1 MSTEK
6 PTDVSVKQVRGYLR
20 DNPSFFDENPDIL
33 ETMIVPHNTEGAVS
47 LIERQLAVLRS
58 RNSEMKEQLDSLY
71 SAAQEN
77 EMMFEKT
84 NHLISGLLEA
94 NNLGALIESLYE
106 SLGSD
111 YGVEAYSLTLFGDE
125 VNLPKSMAQISSP
138 DKAHKVIASIFSSSG
153 AVCGQLEAS
162 EMNFLFRDH
171 QNVLGSVATVV
182 LGQDSKLGVLALGNS
197 DPHFYQNDMG
207 TIFLDY
213 LAEVLSRLL
222 PQYLKSRNK
231 QKK

>member
-6 PTDVSVKQVRGYLR
+6 PTDISVKQVRGYLR

-138 DKAHKVIASIFSSSG
+138 DKAHKVIASILSSSG

>member
-1 MSTEK
+1 MRTEK
-6 PTDVSVKQVRGYLR
+6 PTDISVKQVRGYLR

-138 DKAHKVIASIFSSSG
+138 DKAHKVIASILSSSG

-162 EMNFLFRDH
+162 EMNFLFGDH
-171 QNVLGSVATVV
+171 QNVLGSAATVV

-222 PQYLKSRNK
+222 PQYLKSRTK

>member
-6 PTDVSVKQVRGYLR
+6 PTDISVKQVRGYLR
-20 DNPSFFDENPDIL
+20 DHPTFFDENPDIL

-77 EMMFEKT
+77 EIMFEKT

-106 SLGSD
+106 SLATD

-125 VNLPKSMAQISSP
+125 MNLPKSMAQISSP
-138 DKAHKVIASIFSSSG
+138 DKANKAIASILLSSR
-153 AVCGQLEAS
+153 AVCGQLGAS
-162 EMNFLFRDH
+162 EMSFLFGDH
-171 QNVLGSVATVV
+171 QDVLGSAATVV

-197 DPHFYQNDMG
+197 DPHFYQTGMG

-231 QKK
+231 RKK

>member
-1 MSTEK
+1 MRTEK
-6 PTDVSVKQVRGYLR
+6 PTDISVKQVRGYLR

-47 LIERQLAVLRS
+47 LIERQLVVLRS

-138 DKAHKVIASIFSSSG
+138 DKAHKVIASILSSSG
-153 AVCGQLEAS
+153 AACGQLEAS
-162 EMNFLFRDH
+162 EMNFLFGDH
-171 QNVLGSVATVV
+171 QNVLGSAATVV

-222 PQYLKSRNK
+222 PQYLKSRTK

>member
-1 MSTEK
+1 MRTEK
-6 PTDVSVKQVRGYLR
+6 PTDISVKQVRGYLR

-138 DKAHKVIASIFSSSG
+138 DKAHKVIASILSTSG
-153 AVCGQLEAS
+153 AVCGQLGAS
-162 EMNFLFRDH
+162 EMNFLFGDH
-171 QNVLGSVATVV
+171 KNVLGSAATVV

-222 PQYLKSRNK
+222 PKYLKSRNK

>member
-1 MSTEK
+1 
-6 PTDVSVKQVRGYLR
+6 
-20 DNPSFFDENPDIL
+20 
-33 ETMIVPHNTEGAVS
+33 
-47 LIERQLAVLRS
+47 
-58 RNSEMKEQLDSLY
+58 MKEQLDSLY
-71 SAAQEN
+71 STAQEN

-138 DKAHKVIASIFSSSG
+138 DKAHKVIASILSTSG
-153 AVCGQLEAS
+153 AVCGQLGAS
-162 EMNFLFRDH
+162 EMNFLFGDH
-171 QNVLGSVATVV
+171 KNVLGSAATVV

>member
-6 PTDVSVKQVRGYLR
+6 PTDISVKQVRGYLR

-138 DKAHKVIASIFSSSG
+138 DKAHKVIASILSSSG
-153 AVCGQLEAS
+153 AVCGQLGAS
-162 EMNFLFRDH
+162 EMNFLFGDH
-171 QNVLGSVATVV
+171 KNALGSAATVV
-182 LGQDSKLGVLALGNS
+182 LGQDSKLGILALGNS

-222 PQYLKSRNK
+222 PKYLKSRNK

>member
-138 DKAHKVIASIFSSSG
+138 DKAHKVIASILSSSG

>member
-6 PTDVSVKQVRGYLR
+6 PTDISVKQVRGYLR

-47 LIERQLAVLRS
+47 LIERQLVVLRS

-138 DKAHKVIASIFSSSG
+138 DKAHKVIASILSSSG

-162 EMNFLFRDH
+162 EMNFLFGDD
-171 QNVLGSVATVV
+171 QNVLGSAATVV

-222 PQYLKSRNK
+222 PQYLKSRTK

>member
-6 PTDVSVKQVRGYLR
+6 PTDISVKQVRGYLR

-138 DKAHKVIASIFSSSG
+138 DKAHKVIASILSTSG
-153 AVCGQLEAS
+153 AVCGQLGAS
-162 EMNFLFRDH
+162 EMNFLFGD
-171 QNVLGSVATVV
+171 NKNFLGSAATVV

>member
-1 MSTEK
+1 MSAEK

-138 DKAHKVIASIFSSSG
+138 DKAHKVIASILSSSG

>member
-6 PTDVSVKQVRGYLR
+6 PTDISVKQVRGYLR

-58 RNSEMKEQLDSLY
+58 RNSEMKEQLDSLH

-94 NNLGALIESLYE
+94 NTLGALIESLYE

-138 DKAHKVIASIFSSSG
+138 DKAHKDIASILSSPG
-153 AVCGQLEAS
+153 TVCGQLGAS
-162 EMNFLFRDH
+162 EMNFLFGDH
-171 QNVLGSVATVV
+171 RNILGSAATVV
-182 LGQDSKLGVLALGNS
+182 LGQDSKLGILALGNS

>member
-1 MSTEK
+1 MSAEK

-33 ETMIVPHNTEGAVS
+33 ETMIVPHNAEGAVS

-77 EMMFEKT
+77 EMMFKKT

>member
-94 NNLGALIESLYE
+94 NNLGALIESLYD

-138 DKAHKVIASIFSSSG
+138 DKAHKVIASILSSSG

>member
-94 NNLGALIESLYE
+94 DNLGTLIESLYA

-138 DKAHKVIASIFSSSG
+138 DKAHKVIASILSSSG

>member
-6 PTDVSVKQVRGYLR
+6 PTDISVKQVRGYLR

-138 DKAHKVIASIFSSSG
+138 DKAHKVIASILSSSG

-213 LAEVLSRLL
+213 LAEVLSAC
-222 PQYLKSRNK
+222 SHSI
-231 QKK
+231 

>member
-6 PTDVSVKQVRGYLR
+6 PTDISVKQVRGYLR

-47 LIERQLAVLRS
+47 LIERQLVVLRS

-138 DKAHKVIASIFSSSG
+138 DKAHKVIASILSTSG
-153 AVCGQLEAS
+153 AVCGQLGAS
-162 EMNFLFRDH
+162 EMNFLFGD
-171 QNVLGSVATVV
+171 NKNFLGSAATVV

-222 PQYLKSRNK
+222 PQYLKSRTK

>member
-6 PTDVSVKQVRGYLR
+6 PTDISVKQVRGYLR

-58 RNSEMKEQLDSLY
+58 RNSDMKEQLDSLY
-71 SAAQEN
+71 STAQEN

-111 YGVEAYSLTLFGDE
+111 Y
-125 VNLPKSMAQISSP
+125 
-138 DKAHKVIASIFSSSG
+138 
-153 AVCGQLEAS
+153 
-162 EMNFLFRDH
+162 
-171 QNVLGSVATVV
+171 VL
-182 LGQDSKLGVLALGNS
+182 KLIV
-197 DPHFYQNDMG
+197 
-207 TIFLDY
+207 
-213 LAEVLSRLL
+213 
-222 PQYLKSRNK
+222 
-231 QKK
+231 

>member
-1 MSTEK
+1 MRTEK
-6 PTDVSVKQVRGYLR
+6 PTDISVKQVRGYLR

-71 SAAQEN
+71 STAQEN

-138 DKAHKVIASIFSSSG
+138 DKAHKVIASILSTSG
-153 AVCGQLEAS
+153 AVCGQLGAS
-162 EMNFLFRDH
+162 EMNFLFGD
-171 QNVLGSVATVV
+171 NKNFLGSAATVV

-222 PQYLKSRNK
+222 PQYLKSRTK

>member
-1 MSTEK
+1 MRTEK
-6 PTDVSVKQVRGYLR
+6 PTDISVKQVRGYLR

-138 DKAHKVIASIFSSSG
+138 DKAHKVIASILSSSG

-162 EMNFLFRDH
+162 EMNFLFGDH
-171 QNVLGSVATVV
+171 QNVLGSAATVV
-182 LGQDSKLGVLALGNS
+182 LGQDSQLGVLALGNS

-222 PQYLKSRNK
+222 PKYLKSRNK

>member
-6 PTDVSVKQVRGYLR
+6 PTDISVKQVRGYLR

-138 DKAHKVIASIFSSSG
+138 DKAHKVIASILSTSG
-153 AVCGQLEAS
+153 AVCGQLGAS
-162 EMNFLFRDH
+162 EMNFLFGDH
-171 QNVLGSVATVV
+171 KNVLGSAATVV

-222 PQYLKSRNK
+222 PKYLKSRNK

>member
-6 PTDVSVKQVRGYLR
+6 PTDISVKQVRGYLR

-71 SAAQEN
+71 STAQEN

-138 DKAHKVIASIFSSSG
+138 DKAHKVIASILSTSG
-153 AVCGQLEAS
+153 AVCGQLGAS
-162 EMNFLFRDH
+162 EMNFLFGDH
-171 QNVLGSVATVV
+171 KNFLGSAATVV

-222 PQYLKSRNK
+222 PQYLKSRTK

>member
-1 MSTEK
+1 MRTEK
-6 PTDVSVKQVRGYLR
+6 PTDISVKQVRGYLR

-138 DKAHKVIASIFSSSG
+138 DKAHKVIASILSSSG

-162 EMNFLFRDH
+162 EMNFLFGGH
-171 QNVLGSVATVV
+171 QNVLGSAATVV

>member
-20 DNPSFFDENPDIL
+20 DNPSFFDKNPDIL

-138 DKAHKVIASIFSSSG
+138 DKAHKVIASILSSSG

>member
-6 PTDVSVKQVRGYLR
+6 PTDISVKQVRGYLR

-71 SAAQEN
+71 STAQEN

-138 DKAHKVIASIFSSSG
+138 DKAHKVIASILSTSG
-153 AVCGQLEAS
+153 AVCGQLGAS
-162 EMNFLFRDH
+162 EMNFLFGDH
-171 QNVLGSVATVV
+171 KNFLGSAATVV

-197 DPHFYQNDMG
+197 DPHFYQNVMG

>member
-6 PTDVSVKQVRGYLR
+6 LTDISVKQVRGYLR

-47 LIERQLAVLRS
+47 LIERQLVVLRS

-138 DKAHKVIASIFSSSG
+138 DKAHKVIASILSSSG

-162 EMNFLFRDH
+162 EMNFLFGDD
-171 QNVLGSVATVV
+171 QNVLGSAATVV

-222 PQYLKSRNK
+222 PQYLKSRTK

>member
-1 MSTEK
+1 MSAEK

-33 ETMIVPHNTEGAVS
+33 ETMIVPHNAEGAVS

>member
-6 PTDVSVKQVRGYLR
+6 PTDISVKQVRGYLR

-138 DKAHKVIASIFSSSG
+138 DKAHKVIASILSSSG
-153 AVCGQLEAS
+153 AVCGQLGAS
-162 EMNFLFRDH
+162 EMNFLFGDH
-171 QNVLGSVATVV
+171 KNALGSAATVV
-182 LGQDSKLGVLALGNS
+182 LGQDSKLGILALGNS

>member
-6 PTDVSVKQVRGYLR
+6 PTDISVKQVRGYLR

-47 LIERQLAVLRS
+47 LIERQLVVLRS

-71 SAAQEN
+71 SAAQEK

-138 DKAHKVIASIFSSSG
+138 DKAHKVIASILSSSG

-162 EMNFLFRDH
+162 EMNFLFGDD
-171 QNVLGSVATVV
+171 QNVLGSAATVV

-222 PQYLKSRNK
+222 PQYLKSRTK

>member
-1 MSTEK
+1 MRTEK
-6 PTDVSVKQVRGYLR
+6 PTDISVKQVRGYLR

-138 DKAHKVIASIFSSSG
+138 DKAHKVIASILSSSG
-153 AVCGQLEAS
+153 AACGQLEAS
-162 EMNFLFRDH
+162 EMNFLFGDH
-171 QNVLGSVATVV
+171 QNVLGSAATVV
-182 LGQDSKLGVLALGNS
+182 LGQDSQLGDLALGNS
-197 DPHFYQNDMG
+197 DPLFYKNDMG
-207 TIFLDY
+207 TIFIDY
-213 LAEVLSRLL
+213 LDEVLR
-222 PQYLKSRNK
+222 R
-231 QKK
+231 

>member
-6 PTDVSVKQVRGYLR
+6 PTDISVKQVRGYLR

-138 DKAHKVIASIFSSSG
+138 DKAHKVIASILSTSG
-153 AVCGQLEAS
+153 AVCGQLGAS
-162 EMNFLFRDH
+162 EMNFLFGDH
-171 QNVLGSVATVV
+171 KNALGSAATVV